1 MSFADAIKTFAV
13 INRELPQII
22 PQQIVN
28 KLSDYK
34 TTGKEN
40 RDAWRNE
47 WIFKLWN
54 YRQKHQG
61 AWINFLDY
69 ETADKEHQGCLNE
82 CSNFQIIKLERKNF
96 KVAWKPL
103 VSLYVILGNFV
114 IGHTAPQLW
123 VVWWLVKS
131 YSWRSRA
138 ILGRYFRHRSEIGMD
153 DVARQRM
160 QSKVQFRKSTFFILL
175 RK

>member
-1 MSFADAIKTFAV
+1 M
-13 INRELPQII
+13 
-22 PQQIVN
+22 
-28 KLSDYK
+28 
-34 TTGKEN
+34 
-40 RDAWRNE
+40 
-47 WIFKLWN
+47 
-54 YRQKHQG
+54 
-61 AWINFLDY
+61 NFLDY

-138 ILGRYFRHRSEIGMD
+138 ILERYFKKQKLEWMMWLGS
-153 DVARQRM
+153 VCSQRYNSGCRVLTFLRKK
-160 QSKVQFRKSTFFILL
+160 SKVKSIGLINAAIARKEAVVAPRSAL
-175 RK
+175 RPSPHEYKVITWLDAKREQQLV